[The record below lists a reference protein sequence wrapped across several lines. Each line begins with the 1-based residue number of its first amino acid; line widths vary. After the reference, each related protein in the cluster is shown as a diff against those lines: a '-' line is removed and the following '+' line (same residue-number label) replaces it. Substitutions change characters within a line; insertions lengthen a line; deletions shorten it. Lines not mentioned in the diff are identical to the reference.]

1 MTSINTRAGHLAAVG
16 RMGELSRQLD
26 SVQGQIARARRIDV
40 PADDPVGFARAA
52 VLRREQAAAA
62 ATQRGIDAGNRRLSA
77 TDTALESLGNLVQ
90 RARELALQGA
100 NGTQS
105 DSDRATIALEIRELA
120 AQARTLAETTD
131 SDGQRLFGGANA
143 SGPAYAAPGPGGS
156 LAWQGGGSAPAVGIG
171 SSSVASGSDGP
182 SVFGI
187 TDPVAD
193 TRDLF
198 ATLTALDT
206 ALATPD
212 AALRQAGIDT
222 AIGDLDGHIDRIA
235 NARGTTGARLSRLE
249 AESERLAKAKLATE
263 SDLSRLES
271 LDMPEAIAR
280 MQRLLTVLEAAQA
293 SFVRISSLSLW
304 DQLR

>member
-16 RMGELSRQLD
+16 RLGELSRQLD
-26 SVQGQIARARRIDV
+26 NVQGQIARARRIDV

-100 NGTQS
+100 NDTQS
-105 DSDRATIALEIRELA
+105 ASDRATIALEIRELA

-131 SDGQRLFGGANA
+131 SDGQRLFGGAIAN
-143 SGPAYAAPGPGGS
+143 GPAYAPGAEGR
-156 LAWQGGGSAPAVGIG
+156 LVWQGGGSAPAVAIG

-182 SVFGI
+182 SVFGL

-198 ATLTALDT
+198 ATLTALYA
-206 ALATPD
+206 ALATLD
-212 AALRQAGIDT
+212 TALRQAGIDT

-235 NARGTTGARLSRLE
+235 NARGTVGARLSRLE
-249 AESERLAKAKLATE
+249 SESERLAKAGLATE

>member
-1 MTSINTRAGHLAAVG
+1 MTSINSRAGQIAAVG
-16 RMGELSRQLD
+16 RLGELSRQLD
-26 SVQGQIARARRIDV
+26 AVQGQIARARRIDR

-62 ATQRGIDAGNRRLSA
+62 ATQRGIDAGNRRLNA

-105 DSDRATIALEIRELA
+105 SSDRATIALEIRELA
-120 AQARTLAETTD
+120 GQARALAETTD
-131 SDGQRLFGGANA
+131 SDGQRLFGGAIA
-143 SGPAYAAPGPGGS
+143 HGPAYAPGADGS
-156 LAWQGGGSAPAVGIG
+156 LVWQGGGNAPAVGIG
-171 SSSVASGSDGP
+171 NSSVASGSNGP
-182 SVFGI
+182 SVLGI
-187 TDPVAD
+187 TDPVAA

-198 ATLTALDT
+198 ATLTSLDT

-235 NARGTTGARLSRLE
+235 NARGTVGARLSRLE
-249 AESERLAKAKLATE
+249 SESERLAKARLATE
-263 SDLSRLES
+263 SDLSKLES

>member
-16 RMGELSRQLD
+16 RLGELSRQLD
-26 SVQGQIARARRIDV
+26 SVQGQIARARRIDA
-40 PADDPVGFARAA
+40 PANDPVGFARAA

-105 DSDRATIALEIRELA
+105 ASDRATIALEIRELT
-120 AQARTLAETTD
+120 AQARSLAETTD
-131 SDGQRLFGGANA
+131 SDGQRLFGGAIAN
-143 SGPAYAAPGPGGS
+143 GPAYAPGPGGS
-156 LAWQGGGSAPAVGIG
+156 LTWQGGGSAPSVGIG

-187 TDPVAD
+187 TDPVAG

-198 ATLTALDT
+198 ATLTTLNT

-212 AALRQAGIDT
+212 AALRQAGIAT

-235 NARGTTGARLSRLE
+235 NARGTVGARLSRLDS
-249 AESERLAKAKLATE
+249 ESERLAKAKLATE
-263 SDLSRLES
+263 SDLSTLES

>member
-16 RMGELSRQLD
+16 RLGELSRQLD

-40 PADDPVGFARAA
+40 PADDPIGFARAA

-105 DSDRATIALEIRELA
+105 ASDRATIALEIRELA

-131 SDGQRLFGGANA
+131 SDGQRLFGGAIA
-143 SGPAYAAPGPGGS
+143 HGPAYAPGPDGS
-156 LAWQGGGSAPAVGIG
+156 LVWQGGGSAPAVGIG

-182 SVFGI
+182 SVFGV
-187 TDPVAD
+187 TDSIAD

-198 ATLTALDT
+198 ATLATLNTALT
-206 ALATPD
+206 TPD
-212 AALRQAGIDT
+212 AALRQTGVDT
-222 AIGDLDGHIDRIA
+222 AIGDLDSHIDRIA
-235 NARGTTGARLSRLE
+235 NARGTVGARLSRLE
-249 AESERLAKAKLATE
+249 SEGERLAKAKLATE
-263 SDLSRLES
+263 SDLSKLES

>member
-16 RMGELSRQLD
+16 RLGELSRQLD

-105 DSDRATIALEIRELA
+105 ASDRATIALEIRELT

-131 SDGQRLFGGANA
+131 SDGQRLFGGAIAN
-143 SGPAYAAPGPGGS
+143 GPAYASGPGGS

-182 SVFGI
+182 AVFGI

-193 TRDLF
+193 KRDLF

-212 AALRQAGIDT
+212 AALRQTGIDT
-222 AIGDLDGHIDRIA
+222 AIGDMDAHINRIA
-235 NARGTTGARLSRLE
+235 NARGTVGARLSRLE
-249 AESERLAKAKLATE
+249 SESERLAKAKLATE

>member
-16 RMGELSRQLD
+16 RLGELSRQLD
-26 SVQGQIARARRIDV
+26 NVQGQIARARRIDV

-52 VLRREQAAAA
+52 VLRREKAAAT

-105 DSDRATIALEIRELA
+105 ASDRATLALEIRELT
-120 AQARTLAETTD
+120 AQARALAETTD
-131 SDGQRLFGGANA
+131 SDGQRLFGGAIA
-143 SGPAYAAPGPGGS
+143 SGPTYAPGTEGR
-156 LAWQGGGSAPAVGIG
+156 LVWQGGGSAPAVGIG
-171 SSSVASGSDGP
+171 SRSIASGSDGP

-187 TDPVAD
+187 TDAAAD

-198 ATLTALDT
+198 ATLTALNA

-212 AALRQAGIDT
+212 AALRQTGIDT
-222 AIGDLDGHIDRIA
+222 SIGDLDGHITRIA
-235 NARGTTGARLSRLE
+235 NARGTVGARLSRLE
-249 AESERLAKAKLATE
+249 SESERLAKTSLATE
-263 SDLSRLES
+263 SDLSKLES

-304 DQLR
+304 DQMR

>member
-16 RMGELSRQLD
+16 RMGDLSRQLD
-26 SVQGQIARARRIDV
+26 TVQGQIARARRIDV

-62 ATQRGIDAGNRRLSA
+62 ATQRGIDAGNRRLNA

-105 DSDRATIALEIRELA
+105 SSDRATIALEIRELA
-120 AQARTLAETTD
+120 AQARALAETTD

-143 SGPAYAAPGPGGS
+143 HGPAYATAADGS
-156 LAWQGGGSAPAVGIG
+156 LVWQGGGSAPAVGIG
-171 SSSVASGSDGP
+171 SNSVASGSDGP
-182 SVFGI
+182 AVFGI
-187 TDPVAD
+187 TDAAAD

-198 ATLTALDT
+198 ATLTTLDT

-222 AIGDLDGHIDRIA
+222 TIGDLDGHIDRIA

-249 AESERLAKAKLATE
+249 SESERLAKARLVTE
-263 SDLSRLES
+263 SDLSKLES